1 MFMIYC
7 EESHCIILSLK
18 HLAIVSQGKVIVPSP
33 VVSFQVV
40 EFTYTVLFAV
50 YTVAISE
57 TVTSVESLQ
66 ELSVPVTR
74 LPIKLSF
81 ALCARETHSSWIVC
95 HTDCCQ
101 LFTQAELSLS
111 QSQIVAGSLS
121 LPTVA
126 YRHACHTG

>member
-33 VVSFQVV
+33 VVSFPVV

-50 YTVAISE
+50 YTVATSE

-66 ELSVPVTR
+66 ELSVPFTR

-95 HTDCCQ
+95 QAVTVGLP

-111 QSQIVAGSLS
+111 RNHIVALS
-121 LPTVA
+121 ISFPTLA
-126 YRHACHTG
+126 NHQA